1 MKKQRIVIKIGSS
14 SLTNSKGS
22 IDEEKINDHV
32 RAIAALKKEGHE
44 VIFISSGA
52 VAAGFLQLGYPA
64 RPVTLKGKQAAAAV
78 GQSLLMQ
85 TYIEHFADRDIKPC
99 LLYTSDAADD

>member
-44 VIFISSGA
+44 VIF
-52 VAAGFLQLGYPA
+52 
-64 RPVTLKGKQAAAAV
+64 
-78 GQSLLMQ
+78 
-85 TYIEHFADRDIKPC
+85 
-99 LLYTSDAADD
+99 